1 MPMIDSTS
9 RKPGATVFERLAP
22 KPSVVA
28 ASLRDSLNRPFW
40 LDDAGPRAR
49 FAPLRGSASADLAI
63 VGGGFLG
70 LWTAILAKERD
81 PARRVV
87 LLEGEQVGW
96 AASGRNGGFCEASLT
111 HGEENG
117 ARRWPEE
124 LAQLDAL
131 GRRNL
136 DEIAQAVERYGIDCD
151 FERTGVMAV
160 AVEPY
165 QDAAL
170 RGPGYMDAR
179 QARAE
184 VASPTFLSAR
194 WDRDTTAMLHPGK
207 LVTGLA
213 RVASELGVQ
222 IHEQSRATALKASR
236 DGILLATANGGVRA
250 TRAVLATNAFP
261 SLLRR
266 YRAHTIPVYD
276 YVLMSEPLSA
286 GQHAAVGWQNRQGL
300 ADLGNQFHYY
310 RITRDRRILFGGY
323 DAVYNFGGRV
333 DAKHDDRPASFERLA
348 SHFFTTF
355 PQLEGLRFTH
365 RWGGA
370 IDTCSRFC
378 AFFGEAH
385 EGRVAH
391 AAGFTGLGVG
401 ATRFAANV
409 MLDKVDG
416 LDTERTRLRMVRER
430 PMPFPP
436 EPLTWAAVQATRW
449 SLDRAD
455 HRQGRRNLLLRA
467 MDALGLGFDS

>member
-1 MPMIDSTS
+1 MPVNDSH
-9 RKPGATVFERLAP
+9 PGKTVFERLAP

-28 ASLRDSLNRPFW
+28 ASLQGSVNRPFW

-49 FAPLRGSASADLAI
+49 FAPLRGPASADLAI

-70 LWTAILAKERD
+70 LWSAILAKERD

-87 LLEGEQVGW
+87 LLEGQETGW

-124 LAQLDAL
+124 LAQLDVL

-136 DEIAQAVERYGIDCD
+136 DEIALAVERYGIDCD

-165 QDAAL
+165 QDAGL
-170 RGPGYMDAR
+170 RGAGYMDAR
-179 QARAE
+179 AVRAE

-194 WDRDTTAMLHPGK
+194 WDKDTTAMLHPGK

-222 IHEQSRATALKASR
+222 IHERSRVSALKALR
-236 DGILLATANGGVRA
+236 GGVRLDTSQGGVA
-250 TRAVLATNAFP
+250 AARVVLATNAFP
-261 SLLRR
+261 ALLRR
-266 YRAHTIPVYD
+266 YRSHTIPVYD
-276 YVLMSEPLSA
+276 YVLMSERLSDA
-286 GQHAAVGWQNRQGL
+286 QLDAVGWRNRQGV

-310 RITRDRRILFGGY
+310 RITRDNRILFGGY
-323 DAVYNFGGRV
+323 DAVYHFGGKV
-333 DAKHDDRPASFERLA
+333 DAKHDDRPKSFERLA

-378 AFFGEAH
+378 AFFGDAH
-385 EGRVAH
+385 DGRVAH

-409 MLDKVDG
+409 LLDKLDG
-416 LDTERTRLRMVRER
+416 LDTERTRLRMVRET

-455 HRQGRRNLLLRA
+455 HDNGRRNLLLRT

>member
-1 MPMIDSTS
+1 MPVNDSN
-9 RKPGATVFERLAP
+9 PGTTVFERLAP

-28 ASLRDSLNRPFW
+28 ESLLGSVNRPFW
-40 LDDAGPRAR
+40 LDDVGTRAR
-49 FAPLRGSASADLAI
+49 FAPLREAASADLAI

-70 LWTAILAKERD
+70 LWSAILAKERD
-81 PARRVV
+81 PGRNII
-87 LLEGEQVGW
+87 LLESDEVGW

-111 HGEENG
+111 HGDENG
-117 ARRWPEE
+117 QRRWPEE
-124 LAQLDAL
+124 LERLQAL
-131 GRRNL
+131 GMRNL
-136 DEIAQAVERYGIDCD
+136 DEIAQSVERYEIDCD

-165 QDAAL
+165 QDASL
-170 RGPGYMDAR
+170 RGAGYMDAR
-179 QARAE
+179 AVRAE

-194 WDRDTTAMLHPGK
+194 WDKDTTAMLHPGK

-222 IHEQSRATALKASR
+222 IHEQSRVSALKALR
-236 DGILLATANGGVRA
+236 DGVRLDTTQGSVTAARV
-250 TRAVLATNAFP
+250 VLATNAFP

-266 YRAHTIPVYD
+266 YRSHTIPVYD
-276 YVLMSEPLSA
+276 YVLMSEPLSDA
-286 GQHAAVGWQNRQGL
+286 QLAAVGWKHRQGL

-310 RITRDRRILFGGY
+310 RITRDDRILFGGY
-323 DAVYNFGGRV
+323 DAVYHFGGKV
-333 DAKHDDRPASFERLA
+333 DAKHDDRPESFERLA

-378 AFFGEAH
+378 AFFGDAH
-385 EGRVAH
+385 DGRVAH

-409 MLDKVDG
+409 LLDKLDG
-416 LDTERTRLRMVRER
+416 LDTERTRLRMVRET

-436 EPLTWAAVQATRW
+436 EPLRWAAVQATRW

-455 HRQGRRNLLLRA
+455 RNHGRRNLFLRT

>member
-1 MPMIDSTS
+1 MPVNDSN
-9 RKPGATVFERLAP
+9 PGTTVFERLAP
-22 KPSVVA
+22 KPSVIA
-28 ASLRDSLNRPFW
+28 ASLRGSVNRPFW
-40 LDDAGPRAR
+40 LDDVGPRAH
-49 FAPLRGSASADLAI
+49 FAPLRGPARADLAI

-70 LWTAILAKERD
+70 LWSAILAKERD

-111 HGEENG
+111 HGGENG

-124 LAQLDAL
+124 LGQLEAL
-131 GRRNL
+131 GRCNL
-136 DEIAQAVERYGIDCD
+136 EEIAQAVERYRIDCD
-151 FERTGVMAV
+151 FERTGVMVV

-165 QDAAL
+165 QDASL
-170 RGPGYMDAR
+170 RGAGYMDAR

-194 WDRDTTAMLHPGK
+194 WDKDTTAMLHPGK

-213 RVASELGVQ
+213 RVAGELGVQ
-222 IHEQSRATALKASR
+222 IHEHTRVTALKALR
-236 DGILLATANGGVRA
+236 DGVRLATANGSVTAARV
-250 TRAVLATNAFP
+250 VLATNAFP

-276 YVLMSEPLSA
+276 YVLMSGPLSA
-286 GQHAAVGWQNRQGL
+286 EQHAAVGWKNRQGL
-300 ADLGNQFHYY
+300 ADLANQFHYY
-310 RITRDRRILFGGY
+310 RITRDNRILFGGY
-323 DAVYNFGGRV
+323 DAVYHFGGRV
-333 DAKHDDRPASFERLA
+333 DAKHDDWPESFERLA

-378 AFFGEAH
+378 AFFGDAH
-385 EGRVAH
+385 DGRVAH

-409 MLDKVDG
+409 LLDKLDG
-416 LDTERTRLRMVRER
+416 LDTERTRLRMVRET

-455 HRQGRRNLLLRA
+455 HDHGRRNLLLRA
-467 MDALGLGFDS
+467 MDALGLGFNS

>member
-1 MPMIDSTS
+1 MPVNDSN
-9 RKPGATVFERLAP
+9 PGTTVFERLAP
-22 KPSVVA
+22 KPSVIA
-28 ASLRDSLNRPFW
+28 ASLQGSVNRPFW
-40 LDDAGPRAR
+40 LDDVGTRAR
-49 FAPLRGSASADLAI
+49 FPPLRAPASADLAI

-70 LWTAILAKERD
+70 LWSAILAKERD

-87 LLEGEQVGW
+87 LLEGQEVGW

-111 HGEENG
+111 HGEDNG

-124 LAQLDAL
+124 LAQLGAM

-136 DEIAQAVERYGIDCD
+136 DEIAQAVERYRIDCD

-165 QDAAL
+165 QDETL
-170 RGPGYMDAR
+170 RGAGYMDAR
-179 QARAE
+179 QARSE

-194 WDRDTTAMLHPGK
+194 WDRHATAMLHPGK

-213 RVASELGVQ
+213 RVANELGVR
-222 IHEQSRATALKASR
+222 IHEQSRVSALKALR
-236 DGILLATANGGVRA
+236 DGVRLDTAQGSVTAARV
-250 TRAVLATNAFP
+250 VLATNAFP

-266 YRAHTIPVYD
+266 YRSHTIAVYD

-286 GQHAAVGWQNRQGL
+286 GQHAAVGWRNRQGL

-310 RITRDRRILFGGY
+310 RITRDNRILFGGY
-323 DAVYNFGGRV
+323 DAVYHFGGKV
-333 DAKHDDRPASFERLA
+333 DAKHDDRPESFERLA

-378 AFFGEAH
+378 AFFGDAH
-385 EGRVAH
+385 GGRVAH

-409 MLDKVDG
+409 LLDKLEG
-416 LDTERTRLRMVRER
+416 LDTERTRLRMVRET

-455 HRQGRRNLLLRA
+455 HDHGRRNLLLRT